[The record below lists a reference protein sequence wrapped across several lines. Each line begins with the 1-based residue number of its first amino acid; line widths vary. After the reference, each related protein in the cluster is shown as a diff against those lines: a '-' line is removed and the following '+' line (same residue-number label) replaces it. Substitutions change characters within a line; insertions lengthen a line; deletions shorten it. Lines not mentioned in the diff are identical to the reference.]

1 MSAKTKQV
9 DEKWLL
15 DWGARIGVAAR
26 RDGVKA
32 SQLEN
37 LIASLD
43 SVEERE
49 ALLVTA
55 AYALRQMQRLGV
67 GRTMARLVAQALRE
81 LYERDGGKEEARKM
95 IGFAKWVFEA
105 VGTQRVSGDLS
116 QLSLEELLKQL
127 AGAR

>member
-1 MSAKTKQV
+1 MSAKMKQI

-43 SVEERE
+43 SVEGRE

-55 AYALRQMQRLGV
+55 AYALRQVQRLGV

-81 LYERDGGKEEARKM
+81 LYERDYGKEEARKM
-95 IGFAKWVFEA
+95 LGFAKWVFEA
-105 VGTQRVSGDLS
+105 VGMQRVSGDLS

-127 AGAR
+127 ASAR